1 MILNDKQLTAWAQS
15 GGVQNFALH
24 TINPASI
31 DLRWSGRFRKAI
43 PTSDRW
49 TDVETTDYLTIA
61 QGELYLLDTIEFV
74 TMPDDCGGMLMLKS
88 SVGRMG
94 LEHLHA
100 GWFDPS
106 FSGTATLE
114 IMATH
119 PCPATITAGQRIVQ
133 LVLMRMA
140 EIPAVS
146 YALTGRYNGQNTPQ
160 VAR

>member
-1 MILNDKQLTAWAQS
+1 MILNDRQITAWAQS
-15 GGVQNFALH
+15 GGVKNFALH

-74 TMPDDCGGMLMLKS
+74 TMPDDCVGLLMLKS
-88 SVGRMG
+88 SMGRMG
-94 LEHLHA
+94 AEHLHA
-100 GWFDPS
+100 GLFDPR
-106 FSGTATLE
+106 FRGTATLE
-114 IMATH
+114 IAGMH
-119 PCPATITAGQRIVQ
+119 PYPVTITAGQRIVQ
-133 LVLMRMA
+133 LILMRMGEA
-140 EIPAVS
+140 PAIGYDV
-146 YALTGRYNGQNTPQ
+146 TGRYNGQNTPQ